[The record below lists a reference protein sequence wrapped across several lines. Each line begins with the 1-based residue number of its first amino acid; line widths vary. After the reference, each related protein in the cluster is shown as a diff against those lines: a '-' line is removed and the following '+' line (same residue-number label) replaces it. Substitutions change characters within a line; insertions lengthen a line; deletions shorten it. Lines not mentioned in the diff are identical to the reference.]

1 MNRKQFIFTLLL
13 ALLSGLMGGVLST
26 WFLMPQLVPAQ
37 GSPQKVI
44 TAEQFQLVDKHGKV
58 RGEFGVRDYAAA
70 LQAATD
76 IELKF
81 TGDMLVPGL
90 RLFSE
95 DGQRTLAQLSLEGDS
110 PFLRIIDD
118 TDATTL
124 LGAERLALFDSD
136 ENLRAALGATNLK
149 HTDTGSTE
157 IRAPSSL
164 VLFDEEGNVV
174 WSAP

>member
-13 ALLSGLMGGVLST
+13 ALLSGFMGGLLSVE
-26 WFLMPQLVPAQ
+26 FLTPQSNLTQ
-37 GSPQKVI
+37 NSLQKVI

-70 LQAATD
+70 LQAASD

-81 TGDMLVPGL
+81 TGDLLVPGL

-95 DGQRTLAQLSLEGDS
+95 DGQRTLALLSLTGDS
-110 PFLRIIDD
+110 PFLRLMDD
-118 TDATTL
+118 TDAATW
-124 LGAERLALFDSD
+124 LGAEGLQIIDDKGEL
-136 ENLRAALGATNLK
+136 
-149 HTDTGSTE
+149 
-157 IRAPSSL
+157 
-164 VLFDEEGNVV
+164 V